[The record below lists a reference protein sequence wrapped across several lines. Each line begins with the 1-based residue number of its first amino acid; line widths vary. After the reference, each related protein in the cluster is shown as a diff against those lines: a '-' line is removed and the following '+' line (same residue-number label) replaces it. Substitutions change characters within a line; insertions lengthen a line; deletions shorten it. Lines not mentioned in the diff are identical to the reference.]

1 LANKNLKIIKGNK
14 ENEMK
19 CIACES
25 RNIKLIERIDTELFI
40 NKFIDERKCDLKSI
54 KHIKKILPCHYEIY
68 QCNCCGLTIS
78 KPMKGGTA
86 EFYDIVYKFMPRTGI
101 RWEFG
106 EFKKD
111 NADKCRL
118 LDIGCGDG
126 SFVMYANSLGIE
138 AIGIDFNSTRIE
150 IEKTINDKLRNIDL
164 KNLSDYLAKLK
175 NIDIYTMWHV
185 FEHLEDPVLIM
196 KCLQERSKEGAKI
209 FLSVPSD
216 KFYMSNK
223 SEMPILNYPPH
234 HLTRWTP
241 LALEKIGKRC
251 GWNLVKTK
259 YEPVNGALKTYA
271 RRMVTYTVR
280 NKGGVFEEIKRL
292 KTQGK
297 ISGSVLS
304 PKNDDYP
311 VNMLGKIISRFLY
324 YLLLLDGK
332 KYTGMSLYAEFRKI

>member
-1 LANKNLKIIKGNK
+1 MKGY
-14 ENEMK
+14 EGNEMQ

-25 RNIKLIERIDTELFI
+25 RNVELIEKIDTELFI
-40 NKFIDERKCDLKSI
+40 NKFVDERKGDLKLME
-54 KHIKKILPCHYEIY
+54 HIKKKLPNYYEIY
-68 QCNCCGLTIS
+68 QCNCCGLNIS

-111 NADKCRL
+111 NAGNCKL

-138 AIGIDFNSTRIE
+138 ATGIDFNTTRIE
-150 IEKTINDKLRNIDL
+150 TEKALNDKLRNIDI
-164 KNLSDYLAKLK
+164 KNLNDYLAKLE

-185 FEHLEDPVLIM
+185 FEHLENPVLIM
-196 KCLQERSKEGAKI
+196 KCLQEKSKNGAKI

-241 LALEKIGKRC
+241 LSLEKIGKRC
-251 GWNLVKTK
+251 GWELVKIR
-259 YEPVNGALKTYA
+259 YEPVNGALKIYA
-271 RRMVTYTVR
+271 KRMVKYFVR
-280 NKGGVFEEIKRL
+280 NKKGVFNEIKRV

-297 ISGSVLS
+297 FSETALS

-311 VNMLGKIISRFLY
+311 ANMLAKIISRLLY